1 MARGQIYKD
10 KLAVITGGGSGLG
23 LALAHELKAHGA
35 TPVLIDIQDQQT
47 PFPLES
53 ADVSDADALSAVIK
67 RIEQTHGP
75 IALAIANAAIDTT
88 GEAHQFT
95 AEDWRT
101 ILETNLIGA
110 TNLVSAVY
118 PQMIERASGQLML
131 VASGAG
137 LIGFPFG
144 APYTASKA
152 GLIGLGHA
160 LRTEGKQYGVSVCTA
175 CPPSLD
181 TPLLKTGNAKAGINR
196 QAFLSSLQKHPMSAQ
211 TAARYIL
218 TRAQADKS
226 PIVFPANLRLGQK
239 LATLFP
245 KLGEKI
251 RADIAEKFDEFGRR

>member
-1 MARGQIYKD
+1 MARGQLYKD

-23 LALAHELKAHGA
+23 LAFAHELKTQGA
-35 TPVLIDIQDQQT
+35 TPVLIDIQEQET
-47 PFPLES
+47 PFQLEI
-53 ADVSDADALSAVIK
+53 ADVSDANALSAAIK
-67 RIEQTHGP
+67 HIEQTHGR
-75 IALAIANAAIDTT
+75 IDLAIANAAIDTT

-95 AEDWRT
+95 AEDWHT
-101 ILETNLIGA
+101 IIETNLIGA
-110 TNLVSAVY
+110 TNLISAVY
-118 PQMIERASGQLML
+118 PQMIDRGSGQLIL

-152 GLIGLGHA
+152 GLIGMGHA
-160 LRTEGKQYGVSVCTA
+160 LRAEASKYDVSVCTA

-181 TPLLKTGNAKAGINR
+181 TPLLKTDNAKAGINR

-211 TAARYIL
+211 TAASHIL
-218 TRAQADKS
+218 TKAQADKS
-226 PIVFPANLRLGQK
+226 PIVFPANLRLGHR

-251 RADIAEKFDEFGRR
+251 RADIAAKFDKFGRR